1 MNPDP
6 LSLGIIVILL
16 IFSAFFS
23 SSETSLFA
31 IDDIRLK
38 NSFRGPKGRG
48 VRQLLRQSSLLLI
61 VILLGNT
68 AVNVALSSLLEQ
80 SLNFQNM
87 ILTTIVATLIIL
99 VVGEITPKTIAM
111 NRIEGVARFNSRLLK
126 PFFFIFK
133 PIARPIEIFSS
144 LILKLLN
151 HFHSE
156 NTELDEKHLS
166 ALASIVSRDNFL
178 NEDEKKLIESV
189 LQFASREVWNIM
201 TPRRK
206 VMSIEKN
213 QSISDVIAMIRK
225 TRFSKIPVFD
235 KTDDNII
242 GVIYLR
248 SIFPFIHHPEKISTL
263 TLEDMIE
270 PMYFVPEN
278 KKLSEMLE
286 DFQSKKFRLAAVV
299 DEYGSAVGIVSR
311 ADVLGEIMGE
321 MMDESFDIRKSIL
334 KISKTR
340 WLVKGDI
347 SWVDFNDYFKTDL
360 KSENFE
366 TIAGLFIERTGD
378 LPETGDQLDTNHY
391 TITVKERFENHIEKF
406 LVEKK

>member
-6 LSLGIIVILL
+6 LSLTLIFILL
-16 IFSAFFS
+16 ILSAFFS
-23 SSETSLFA
+23 SSEISLFS

-38 NSFRGPKGRG
+38 NSFRGSKGRV

-80 SLNFQNM
+80 TLAINNM
-87 ILTTIVATLIIL
+87 VVTTVVVTLILL
-99 VVGEITPKTIAM
+99 VFGEITPKTIAI
-111 NRIEGVARFNSRLLK
+111 NRVEPVARFNSRFIR
-126 PFFFIFK
+126 PFFIVFK
-133 PIARPIEIFSS
+133 YLARPIEILSNF
-144 LILKLLN
+144 ILNLLN
-151 HFHSE
+151 RLYSN
-156 NTELDEKHLS
+156 NTESDEKHLS
-166 ALASIVSRDNFL
+166 ALASIVSRENFL

-189 LQFASREVWNIM
+189 LQFTSREVWNIM
-201 TPRRK
+201 TPRRT
-206 VMSIEKN
+206 VVAIEKN
-213 QSISDVIAMIRK
+213 KTVQEVIELIRK

-235 KTDDNII
+235 RTDDNII

-248 SIFPFIHHPEKISTL
+248 SIFSFIHHPEKIGSNRI
-263 TLEDMIE
+263 EDLME

-299 DEYGSAVGIVSR
+299 DEYGSAMGIVSV

-321 MMDESFDIRKSIL
+321 LMDESFDIRKSVW
-334 KISKTR
+334 KISKNR
-340 WLVKGDI
+340 YLVKGDI
-347 SWVDFNDYFKTDL
+347 SLSDFNEYFQNDL
-360 KSENFE
+360 KSEEFE
-366 TIAGLFIERTGD
+366 TLAGFFIEKNGD
-378 LPETGDQLDTNHY
+378 LPEKGVQFEVAHY
-391 TITVKERFENHIEKF
+391 TVTVKERSENHIEKF